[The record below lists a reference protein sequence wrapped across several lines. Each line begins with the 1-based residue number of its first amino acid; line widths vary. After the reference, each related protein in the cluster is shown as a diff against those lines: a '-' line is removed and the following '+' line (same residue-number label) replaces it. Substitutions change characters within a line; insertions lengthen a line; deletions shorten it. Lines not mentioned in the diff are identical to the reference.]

1 MIYDNTK
8 LLNEPTRLKYYIL
21 SIYREVLLNSPVG
34 TKKREIAMKRF
45 DYLKNK
51 PDYYWTSFIEI

>member
-34 TKKREIAMKRF
+34 TKRREVTMKRF
-45 DYLKNK
+45 DYLKNQ